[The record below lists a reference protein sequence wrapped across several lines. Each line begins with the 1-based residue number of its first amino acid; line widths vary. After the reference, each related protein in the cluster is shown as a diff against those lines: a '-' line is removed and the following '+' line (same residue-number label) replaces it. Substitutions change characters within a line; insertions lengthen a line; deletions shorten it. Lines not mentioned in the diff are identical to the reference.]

1 MESSERRIE
10 IDGLIASGEGG
21 SAALRLAELW
31 RREMSPAAAAFVV
44 STYESLRG
52 RVPLLPYRLAILRS
66 FTVEPLVPMLRA
78 ACFCAGI
85 DLAVHVG
92 GFNAQ
97 AQEILDPDGGLYRF
111 GADAVI
117 LAVQTR
123 DIAPDLW
130 QGFADLTAEERAA
143 AARRVAE
150 EFGGIARAFRE
161 RSRAHLI
168 VHALEEPYLPSQG
181 ILDVQAE
188 GGQAESIRGVNEEL
202 RRTAAAH
209 GGVYVLDYDA
219 LVARHGR
226 DRWHDERK
234 WLAARMPLA
243 SVSMSHMIAEW
254 MRFLHPLTGKIAKAL
269 AVDLDNTLW
278 GGVIGEDGMAGIRL
292 GAEHPGAHYQAV
304 QRALLDL
311 RSRGILLCVCS
322 KNNPAEALEAL
333 ERHPGMLLNPRHFAA
348 LRVNWNDKAR
358 SLRELAEELNVGLDS
373 LAFLDDNPAERES
386 VRAQLPEVTVVE
398 LPDDAARF
406 AQALRD
412 CPVFERLGLSAEDR
426 ERGAYY
432 AAQRER
438 ADFEHAFSSREDFYR
453 RLRQEVEIAP
463 ATPATLGRVAQLTQ
477 KTNQFNL
484 TTRRYTEQQ
493 LAELC
498 ARPDWQVL
506 GMSVRD
512 RFGDSGL
519 VGVAVVRHGG
529 EASEVDA
536 FLLSCRVIGRT
547 VETALLA
554 RVVNESRAR
563 GALRLRGWFL
573 PTAKNAPAKDF
584 YADHGF
590 SQVDEDERGS
600 LWSLDVARAGVNVPD
615 WIGVVAAGGE
625 GS

>member
-1 MESSERRIE
+1 MESSERRKE

-21 SAALRLAELW
+21 VAARRLAELW
-31 RREMSPAAAAFVV
+31 RREASPAAASFVV
-44 STYESLRG
+44 SGYESLRG

-78 ACFCAGI
+78 ACFCAGV
-85 DLAVHVG
+85 DLSVHVG
-92 GFNAQ
+92 GFNTH
-97 AQEILDPDGGLYRF
+97 AQEILDPDSSFYRF
-111 GADAVI
+111 DADAVI
-117 LAVQTR
+117 LAAQTR
-123 DIAPDLW
+123 DVAPDLW
-130 QGFADLTAEERAA
+130 QGFADLTPDERAA
-143 AARRVAE
+143 AVRRVADE
-150 EFGGIARAFRE
+150 SGELVRAFRA

-168 VHALEEPYLPSQG
+168 IHALEEPPVPGQG
-181 ILDVQAE
+181 ILDGQAE
-188 GGQAESIRGVNEEL
+188 GGQREAIRRVNEEL
-202 RRTAAAH
+202 RRTASAH

-234 WLAARMPLA
+234 WLVARMPLA
-243 SVSMSHMIAEW
+243 AGSMGHLIAEW
-254 MRFLHPLTGKIAKAL
+254 MRFLHPLAGKIAKAL

-278 GGVIGEDGMAGIRL
+278 GGVIGEDGMAGVRL
-292 GAEHPGAHYQAV
+292 GAEHPGAAYQAV

-311 RSRGILLCVCS
+311 NRRGILLCVCS
-322 KNNPAEALEAL
+322 RNNPAEALEAM
-333 ERHPGMLLNPRHFAA
+333 EKHPGMLLRPRHFAA
-348 LRVNWNDKAR
+348 VRVNWNDKAQ

-373 LAFLDDNPAERES
+373 LAFLDDNPVERES

-398 LPDDAARF
+398 LPDEPARF

-412 CPVFERLGLSAEDR
+412 CPSFERLSLSAEDR
-426 ERGAYY
+426 VRGAYY

-438 ADFEHAFSSREDFYR
+438 ADFDRGSTSREDFYR

-463 ATPATLGRVAQLTQ
+463 VTPQTLGRVAQLTQ

-493 LAELC
+493 VAELC
-498 ARPDWQVL
+498 ARADWQVL

-529 EASEVDA
+529 EASEVET

-554 RVVNESRAR
+554 RVAEESRAR
-563 GALRLRGWFL
+563 GALRLQGWFL
-573 PTAKNAPAKDF
+573 PTKKNAPARDF

-590 SQVDEDERGS
+590 SRVDENEGGS
-600 LWSLDVARAGVNVPD
+600 LWSLDLSRACVNVPD

-625 GS
+625 GR